1 MRGVLLKQNKG
12 KLWPYLLLSPAL
24 LIVVAVIFVPVLNA
38 LSMSFQ
44 NYDLRKPSQ
53 IGFVGLANYISIF
66 QDGEF
71 WSSLLRTVLWVV
83 CAVGCQFIFGFTLAL
98 LLNKN
103 FPGRGAVRSVSLIPW
118 VTPGVLIGLMWRW
131 IFDGN
136 FGVLNDLLLR
146 LGLTEDKIP
155 FLAQTT
161 TAFPAVIIAIIW
173 QGIPFFALM
182 LLAGLQGIP
191 GELYEAANIDGASG
205 IQKLFRVT
213 IPSLRNTIF
222 ITTLL
227 RIIWVANSVDVIY
240 NMTEGG
246 PANSSQTLSVYIF
259 RKGNQLNLG
268 YSSTMAVVLAIIL
281 STIAIPYLK
290 QMFRK
295 D

>member
-1 MRGVLLKQNKG
+1 MKKNKVQP
-12 KLWPYLLLSPAL
+12 WPYLLVAPAL
-24 LIVVAVIFVPVLNA
+24 LFVVAVIFIPVINA
-38 LSMSFQ
+38 ILMSFQ
-44 NYDLRKPSQ
+44 SYDLRRPGS
-53 IGFVGLANYISIF
+53 IGFIGLENYIETIGDS
-66 QDGEF
+66 QF
-71 WSSLLRTVLWVV
+71 WASLQRTVIWVV
-83 CAVGCQFIFGFTLAL
+83 CAVGLQFVLGFLLAL
-98 LLNKN
+98 LLNKS
-103 FPGRGAVRSVSLIPW
+103 FRGRGVVRAVSLIPW

-146 LGLTEDKIP
+146 LGVIEDKIP

-161 TAFPAVIIAIIW
+161 TSFPAVITAIVW

-191 GELYEAANIDGASG
+191 GELYEAADIDGASG
-205 IQKLFRVT
+205 AQKLFRVT
-213 IPSLRNTIF
+213 IPSLKNTIYV
-222 ITTLL
+222 TTLL

-259 RKGNQLNLG
+259 LKGNQLNLG
-268 YSSTMAVVLAIIL
+268 YSSTMAVLLALLL
-281 STIAIPYLK
+281 SLVAVPYLR

-295 D
+295 N